1 MAQPDGT
8 SLKTGPETHLLPEAS
23 GMVTRRTLLRGSALA
38 AAGTVV
44 AGGTG
49 QSEAHAMMQ
58 PTISATP
65 EAGADLAFDIPG
77 LSVGIAEYREVPT
90 GCTTFIFDQEM
101 YPGGL
106 VLELDV
112 RGGAP
117 GYSGDYGI
125 TNAVCIAGGS
135 VYGLE
140 ATAGVAS
147 ALYAAGGYQDLVAV
161 AGAIIYDISMVTEA
175 DGGGRERGI
184 YPDKALGVAAVE
196 AARPGLFPIGAQG
209 AGIGA
214 SVGQWVDFPARKEQ
228 GGQGGAYRQIGPY
241 RIAFFTVVNALGVI
255 VNRAGE
261 VVRGGVD
268 PATGE
273 HPDPLA
279 NAEAILAGEELRAQ
293 PAGSLPPGG
302 LSQHTTISLLVVNVD
317 LPRELLRQLGRQ
329 VHSSMARAIHPFHTP
344 DDGDILFTVSTAEI
358 PGDGVDTTA
367 LGIVASEMAWD
378 AVLASVGAS

>member
-1 MAQPDGT
+1 MAPMDERTLG
-8 SLKTGPETHLLPEAS
+8 TGPGALSLPAS
-23 GMVTRRTLLRGSALA
+23 RSMMTRRTLLQGSALA
-38 AAGTVV
+38 AAGSVV
-44 AGGTG
+44 FSGTG
-49 QSEAHAMMQ
+49 QQEAQAMTQ
-58 PTISATP
+58 TEISATP
-65 EAGADLAFDIPG
+65 QAGADLAFDIPG

-90 GCTTFIFDQEM
+90 GCTTFIFDQEL
-101 YPGGL
+101 YPSGL
-106 VLELDV
+106 MLELDV

-125 TNAVCIAGGS
+125 TNAICLAGGS

-161 AGAIIYDISMVTEA
+161 AGAIIYDISMVA
-175 DGGGRERGI
+175 APDGGGRERGI

-214 SVGQWVDFPARKEQ
+214 SVGQWVNFPARKEQ

-261 VVRGGVD
+261 VVRGGID

-279 NAEAILAGEELRAQ
+279 NAEAILAGEELRTR
-293 PAGSLPPGG
+293 PDGSLPPGG
-302 LSQHTTISLLVVNVD
+302 LSLHTTLSVLVVNVD

-344 DDGDILFTVSTAEI
+344 DDGDILFTVSTADV
-358 PGDGVDTTA
+358 PGEGVDTTA
-367 LGIVASEMAWD
+367 LGIVASELAWD

>member
-1 MAQPDGT
+1 MAHSPR
-8 SLKTGPETHLLPEAS
+8 TGPGTPLLPGS
-23 GMVTRRTLLRGSALA
+23 TNMGTRRSFLQGGALA
-38 AAGTVV
+38 AAGAVV
-44 AGGTG
+44 AGGAG
-49 QSEAHAMMQ
+49 QQESRAMSQ
-58 PTISATP
+58 PEISATP
-65 EAGADLAFDIPG
+65 QTGTDLAVGIPG
-77 LSVGIAEYREVPT
+77 LSIGIAEYREAPT
-90 GCTTFIFDQEM
+90 GCTTFIFDQAL

-106 VLELDV
+106 MLELDV

-117 GYSGDYGI
+117 GYSGDYGV
-125 TNAVCIAGGS
+125 TNAICLAGGS

-147 ALYAAGGYQDLVAV
+147 ALYTAGGYGDLVAV
-161 AGAIIYDISMVTEA
+161 AGAIIYDISMVVEA

-184 YPDKALGVAAVE
+184 YPDKALGVAAVA
-196 AARPGLFPIGAQG
+196 AARPGLFPLGAQG

-228 GGQGGAYRQIGPY
+228 GGQGGAYREIGPY

-261 VVRGGVD
+261 VVRGGID
-268 PATGE
+268 PASGE

-293 PAGSLPPGG
+293 PAGSRPPGG
-302 LSQHTTISLLVVNVD
+302 LSQHTTLSVLVVNVD

-344 DDGDILFTVSTAEI
+344 DDGDILFAVSTAEV
-358 PGDGVDTTA
+358 PGAGVDTTA
-367 LGIVASEMAWD
+367 LGIVASDLAWD